1 METDGCTIK
10 NEAGKTVTSIT
21 NDITRTDISL
31 VKVNEADPS
40 KKLPDSTYG
49 LYRKLTTSTDDA
61 EITTDDAVKIAEATT
76 DENGVLTF
84 KGVLLD
90 TEYVIK
96 EEVAPDGYYVSDKPI
111 SVEFK
116 AGTDGKPVLKKA
128 NGSNGTAVVNS
139 VTGAITWNEPVV
151 IYQFTKTDE
160 DGNPLKGAELEIEMP
175 LAEYSISGHRMELLM
190 SLKES

>member
-160 DGNPLKGAELEIEMP
+160 DGNPLKGAELEIVRC
-175 LAEYSISGHRMELLM
+175 LWQSTR
-190 SLKES
+190 